1 MKLKKRMN
9 ELFRG
14 SRLPVTFLTDFFVVN
29 FIINQVKSFVSIKL
43 YRWIACNKMCF
54 IGKVA

>member
-1 MKLKKRMN
+1 MNIPREAMKLKKRMN

-14 SRLPVTFLTDFFVVN
+14 SRFPVTFLTDFLVVN

-43 YRWIACNKMCF
+43 YR
-54 IGKVA
+54 

>member
-1 MKLKKRMN
+1 MNIPREAMKLKKRMN

-43 YRWIACNKMCF
+43 YR
-54 IGKVA
+54 